1 MAAVRIA
8 IVAESFLPHMNG
20 VTGSVLR
27 VLDQLGVRGH
37 QAVVI
42 AAGHGA
48 PYAYRETPVLHLPS
62 VGLPRYP
69 QVRLCLASHRRVGD
83 MLSAFAPDVVHL
95 ASPLLLG
102 NTAMKAAVA
111 QELPTVAVFQTDVAA
126 FADRYGF
133 PGWSARIWSRTVEI
147 HQQAGLTLAPSRHSV
162 AALTARGI
170 PRVQLWGR
178 GVDAQRFSPT
188 RRDAD
193 LRLGWQR
200 GDAAIRLIGYL
211 GRLAPEKQLED
222 LAVLDGL
229 PQTRLVFIGDG
240 PSRSKLQTQFPDAVF
255 TGHLDG
261 TALATAVASLDVM
274 VHPGESETF
283 CQSVQETLASGVPVV
298 APRAGGPA
306 ELVDSSRTGWLYQP
320 GDLVALRAAVADLIG
335 DQGKRRAFGVAAR
348 AAVAP
353 RSWARLGDALIGHY
367 RAVLRRH
374 QLVNRSR

>member
-1 MAAVRIA
+1 MRIA

-27 VLDQLGVRGH
+27 VLDQLAVRGH

-48 PYAYRETPVLHLPS
+48 PYAYRDTPVLHLPS

-69 QVRLCLASHRRVGD
+69 QVRLCLASQRRMTD

-111 QELPTVAVFQTDVAA
+111 QHLPTVAVFQTDVAA

-133 PGWSARIWSRTVEI
+133 PGWSARIWARTVEI
-147 HQQAGLTLAPSRHSV
+147 HQQADLTLAPSRHS
-162 AALTARGI
+162 ATELAARGI

-188 RRDAD
+188 RRDQT
-193 LRLGWQR
+193 LRARWQR
-200 GDAAIRLIGYL
+200 GDTGIRLVGYL

-222 LAVLDGL
+222 LAALAGL
-229 PQTRLVFIGDG
+229 PRTRLVFIGDG
-240 PSRSKLQTQFPDAVF
+240 PSRSKLQTQFPEAVF

-261 TALATAVASLDVM
+261 LELPAAVAALDVM

-298 APRAGGPA
+298 APRIGGPA
-306 ELVDSSRTGWLYQP
+306 ELVDSSRTGWLYPP
-320 GDLVALRAAVADLIG
+320 GDLAGMRAAVADLAG
-335 DQGKRRAFGVAAR
+335 DAAKRRAFSAAAR

-353 RSWARLGDALIGHY
+353 RSWSRLGDALIEHY
-367 RAVLRRH
+367 RAVLDRRPA
-374 QLVNRSR
+374 VRRSA